1 MTEKENKW
9 ILQDEFTYVFWMNIG
24 IEESWNDETFIPQIK
39 TSPDQKEIIR
49 DTEQLCLFLAKSNDV
64 VILRKNPPQ
73 IVKDG
78 LKTLSIN
85 NIQILIPS
93 NNTGNIS
100 EDILEDGMII
110 TYLRKIN
117 ENSNNKVK
125 LVPYI
130 TTEKEEMISL
140 KTGCELVTPNSALT
154 YKLNSKIIARKIGEK
169 LALPLPYGKICC
181 SVDQLERFL
190 KRNYERNC
198 LKKIVIKEPY
208 GASGKGLFLLEKESD
223 WKQCDLLI
231 KRNKGKQSFRE
242 IWVEQWYETKV
253 DLNYQLYIGN
263 DDEYS
268 YIEPKQQINKGTQF
282 KGCQFPVRLTNEEKY
297 ELRNYAIKLV
307 TTLNKIGYRG
317 FVSIDSIITHEGII
331 FPLIEI
337 NARLS
342 LSTYLLKILEQ
353 RIKNRIYRMVYFDVF
368 YKYNWNKVKN
378 YIYQN
383 LYDTRR
389 KKGIIPCMYSPAL
402 SDKCK
407 GRLFVLIVS
416 ESETDLD
423 TFQNGISGAG
433 IMDNLNV

>member
-242 IWVEQWYETKV
+242 ILVEQWYETKV
-253 DLNYQLYIGN
+253 DLNYQ
-263 DDEYS
+263 S
-268 YIEPKQQINKGTQF
+268 
-282 KGCQFPVRLTNEEKY
+282 
-297 ELRNYAIKLV
+297 
-307 TTLNKIGYRG
+307 
-317 FVSIDSIITHEGII
+317 
-331 FPLIEI
+331 
-337 NARLS
+337 
-342 LSTYLLKILEQ
+342 
-353 RIKNRIYRMVYFDVF
+353 
-368 YKYNWNKVKN
+368 
-378 YIYQN
+378 
-383 LYDTRR
+383 
-389 KKGIIPCMYSPAL
+389 
-402 SDKCK
+402 
-407 GRLFVLIVS
+407 
-416 ESETDLD
+416 
-423 TFQNGISGAG
+423 
-433 IMDNLNV
+433 